1 MGFCNLVPGVIK
13 IIDTPGNLLSIFII
27 VDQRYLGPFSGVD
40 HIAVDRDWY
49 LGLRVYF
56 RNALAGQ
63 QHNIINIRVSYIK
76 AGLGFCNLVPG
87 VIKIIDTPGNLL
99 SIFIIVD
106 QRYLGPFSGVD
117 HIAVDRD
124 WYLGLRVYFRNAL
137 AGQQHNIINIRVNIS
152 L

>member
-76 AGLGFCNLVPG
+76 AVQRGILEGSLELKPREVNCVPICSAGLWDQGGPD
-87 VIKIIDTPGNLL
+87 IKCKSSP
-99 SIFIIVD
+99 
-106 QRYLGPFSGVD
+106 
-117 HIAVDRD
+117 
-124 WYLGLRVYFRNAL
+124 
-137 AGQQHNIINIRVNIS
+137 
-152 L
+152 